1 MSRKALM
8 QHEPDDLGLFS
19 LATFQTMRL
28 EALDLFD
35 RSLAEGNGRYLEK
48 FLERQIAQEPVPLEL
63 LSQIAED
70 VHQRLVSLRQ
80 RHFEMRDQ
88 IRRNLLQQYHVDLS
102 TILPND
108 PFEYHQFNLDE
119 ALDFCLGANA
129 ALTEDHQQALR
140 KTLQEAI
147 ENGERLYAE
156 TALADHLYNYISDWW
171 MALHIVSVR
180 GAWTNVETSDVL
192 RIH

>member
-35 RSLAEGNGRYLEK
+35 RSLAEGNARYLEK

-70 VHQRLVSLRQ
+70 IHQRLVSLRQ

-88 IRRNLLQQYHVDLS
+88 VRRNLLQQYRIDLS
-102 TILPND
+102 AFLPND
-108 PFEYHQFNLDE
+108 PFEARQFKLDE
-119 ALDFCLGANA
+119 VFDFCLAANVG
-129 ALTEDHQQALR
+129 LTEENQQALR
-140 KTLQEAI
+140 KTLREAL
-147 ENGERLYAE
+147 ESGEQLYLE
-156 TALADHLYNYISDWW
+156 TRLADHLYNYVSDWW
-171 MALHIVSVR
+171 MALHIISVR
-180 GAWTNVETSDVL
+180 GAWTNVDSKDVL
-192 RIH
+192 HIH

>member
-35 RSLAEGNGRYLEK
+35 RSLAEGSARYLEK

-88 IRRNLLQQYHVDLS
+88 IRRNLLQQYHIDLS

-108 PFEYHQFNLDE
+108 PFEYHQVNLDE
-119 ALDFCLGANA
+119 AVDFCLGANA
-129 ALTEDHQQALR
+129 NLTEENQQALC
-140 KTLQEAI
+140 KTLQEAL
-147 ENGERLYAE
+147 ESGERLYGE

-180 GAWTNVETSDVL
+180 GAWTTVESSDVS
-192 RIH
+192 RVH

>member
-1 MSRKALM
+1 MPRKAVM
-8 QHEPDDLGLFS
+8 QHESDDLGLFS

-35 RSLAEGNGRYLEK
+35 RSLAESNARYLEK
-48 FLERQIAQEPVPLEL
+48 FLEQQMAQEIVPLEL

-88 IRRNLLQQYHVDLS
+88 IRLSVLQQYHIDLS
-102 TILPND
+102 TLLPND

-119 ALDFCLGANA
+119 ALVFLGANA
-129 ALTEDHQQALR
+129 NLTEENQQSLR
-140 KTLQEAI
+140 TTLQEAL
-147 ENGERLYAE
+147 EQGEKLYAE
-156 TALADHLYNYISDWW
+156 TALAEHLYNFITDWW

-180 GAWTNVETSDVL
+180 GAWTNDENTDVS